1 MKNLENLFFAAA
13 EIAGIKFKVISSEN
27 GIRKIIINEAQSIL
41 KFLNPTK
48 LHFDDPYMFDVFN
61 QLKEYFN
68 RQRKKFSI
76 PLDLQ
81 GTDFQKKVWKEL
93 MKIPFGKTV
102 SYKFIAEKLFN
113 EKYVRAVG
121 KAVSTNPI
129 SIVIPCHRV
138 INTGGGLGGYT
149 GGISVKE
156 KLLELEGSLSMDI
169 FG

>member
-41 KFLNPTK
+41 KFLIPTK

-81 GTDFQKKVWKEL
+81 GTDFQKKVWK
-93 MKIPFGKTV
+93 
-102 SYKFIAEKLFN
+102 KF
-113 EKYVRAVG
+113 
-121 KAVSTNPI
+121 S
-129 SIVIPCHRV
+129 
-138 INTGGGLGGYT
+138 
-149 GGISVKE
+149 
-156 KLLELEGSLSMDI
+156 
-169 FG
+169 